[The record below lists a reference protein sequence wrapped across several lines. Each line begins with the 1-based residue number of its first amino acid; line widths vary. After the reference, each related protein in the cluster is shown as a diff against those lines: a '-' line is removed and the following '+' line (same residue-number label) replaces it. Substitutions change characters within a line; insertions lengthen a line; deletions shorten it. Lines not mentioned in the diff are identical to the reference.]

1 MKQTLEDTCWNAV
14 LERDA
19 ALDGTFVFAVRTTGI
34 YCRPSCP
41 SRRPLRK
48 NVEFFAAPG
57 DAAAA
62 GYRACRRCEPNA
74 AETAAERAVAK
85 ARAYLAAHS
94 GEPVP
99 LAVLSREAGMS
110 AHHLQR
116 TFKRMVGVSPAQYA
130 SALRA
135 ERLKA
140 ELRSGATVS
149 RASYDAGYGASS
161 RVYDAAER
169 QLGMTPAAYR
179 RGGKGVRI
187 RYSTAETAFGW
198 LLVAATDRGVCS
210 VMLGDDAA
218 GLARALEEEF
228 PNAELQPVAQEGDAD
243 LRAWTD
249 AITEHLRGET
259 RGIAIELDIGGTPLQ
274 QRVWSALRR
283 IPYGETRSYAE
294 LAEAAG
300 SPRAVRAVASAC
312 ARNPVALVVPCHRA
326 VRKGGALGGYRW
338 GVERKARILAHEQ
351 GIVVRRIDREAA
363 DTPEAPRA
371 ARAAAR
377 GAGITDRSR

>member
-14 LERDA
+14 IERDA

-74 AETAAERAVAK
+74 AETAAERAVT
-85 ARAYLAAHS
+85 RVRTYLDAHA
-94 GEPVP
+94 GEPVTLGA
-99 LAVLSREAGMS
+99 LAREAGMS
-110 AHHLQR
+110 PHHLQR
-116 TFKRMVGVSPAQYA
+116 TFKRSVGVSPAQYA
-130 SALRA
+130 AALRA
-135 ERLKA
+135 ERLKE

-161 RVYDAAER
+161 RVYDAAAR

-179 RGGKGVRI
+179 RGGQGVRI
-187 RYSTAETAFGW
+187 RFALAPSDFGT

-218 GLARALEEEF
+218 ALEAALEAEF
-228 PNAELQPVAQEGDAD
+228 PNAELVRARGDEEGSED
-243 LRAWTD
+243 LRGWIAS
-249 AITEHLRGET
+249 IGEHLRGTT
-259 RGIAIELDIGGTPLQ
+259 RDLEIALDVGGTPLQ
-274 QRVWSALRR
+274 RRVWNALRR
-283 IPYGETRSYAE
+283 IPYGETRSYVE
-294 LAEAAG
+294 LAAAAG
-300 SPRAVRAVASAC
+300 APRAIRAVASAC
-312 ARNPVALVVPCHRA
+312 AKNPVALVVPCHRA
-326 VRKGGALGGYRW
+326 VRKGGGLGGYRW
-338 GVERKARILAHEQ
+338 GLDRKARLLAHER
-351 GIVVRRIDREAA
+351 GIVVRRVERV
-363 DTPEAPRA
+363 
-371 ARAAAR
+371 
-377 GAGITDRSR
+377 

>member
-14 LERDA
+14 IERDA
-19 ALDGTFVFAVRTTGI
+19 AMDGTFVFAVRTTGI

-48 NVEFFAAPG
+48 NVEFFAAAG

-74 AETAAERAVAK
+74 AETAAERAVAR
-85 ARAYLAAHS
+85 ARAYLDAHV
-94 GEPVP
+94 GEPVTLTT
-99 LAVLSREAGMS
+99 LAREAAMS

-116 TFKRMVGVSPAQYA
+116 TFKRVVGVSPAQYA

-179 RGGKGVRI
+179 RGGKGVHI
-187 RYSTAETAFGW
+187 RFTTAETDFGI

-210 VMLGDDAA
+210 VMLGDDEAIL
-218 GLARALEEEF
+218 GEALRSEF
-228 PNAELQPVAQEGDAD
+228 PNAALDAVNTSEAAHED
-243 LRAWTD
+243 LRSWLASV
-249 AITEHLRGET
+249 TEHLHGTT
-259 RGIAIELDIGGTPLQ
+259 RDIAVELDIAGTPLQ
-274 QRVWSALRR
+274 QRVWNALRQ

-294 LAEAAG
+294 LAAAAG
-300 SPRAVRAVASAC
+300 APRAVRAVASAC

-338 GVERKARILAHEQ
+338 GLDRKARLLAHEQ
-351 GIVVRRIDREAA
+351 GIVVRRVQR
-363 DTPEAPRA
+363 T
-371 ARAAAR
+371 
-377 GAGITDRSR
+377 